1 MKFAFALEYSTEGAP
16 LLIADSRS
24 AVHWRGQEDDGS
36 GVIVDYAGA
45 NVFEL
50 PPELIQSKRT
60 HRQTK
65 RFPTLQE
72 AEAFQARV
80 LAAFQQLHPTAARFA
95 GYEDSPFYYID
106 TKRIFGAELK
116 RSTLLGT
123 ACRRMESEVQ
133 VLVFDRKQ
141 KAHGVFVHQDGGG
154 PGVIAADVEDG
165 VLVVAHF
172 HYGADRDVAT
182 VAAALADTKPPRA
195 KAKISLAGPVFIFDA
210 AESEADI
217 AQLNWQR
224 SSLSDALELGLAVAP
239 GGPLRVSN
247 QQAPGGAFAHLPAG
261 EYELAHDHDHDV
273 AGGASV
279 VWLSR
284 AR

>member
-16 LLIADSRS
+16 LLIADAGS
-24 AVHWRGQEDDGS
+24 AVHWRGHEDDGS

-50 PPELIQSKRT
+50 PPELIQSKKT

-65 RFPTLQE
+65 KFPTLQE

-80 LAAFQQLHPTAARFA
+80 LAAFQQLHPTAARFV

-116 RSTLLGT
+116 CSTLL
-123 ACRRMESEVQ
+123 ASVCKRMKSEVQ
-133 VLVFDRKQ
+133 VLRFDRKR
-141 KAHGVFVHQDGGG
+141 KAQAVFVHQDGGG
-154 PGVIAADVEDG
+154 AGIIAADVEAG
-165 VLVVAHF
+165 ALVAAHF

-182 VAAALADTKPPRA
+182 VAAALATAKPPRA
-195 KAKISLAGPVFIFDA
+195 KAKLSLAGPVFIFDA
-210 AESEADI
+210 AESEAEI
-217 AQLNWQR
+217 ARLNWQR
-224 SSLSDALELGLAVAP
+224 TSLSDVIDLGLAAAP
-239 GGPLRVSN
+239 GGPLRITG

-261 EYELAHDHDHDV
+261 EYELAYDHDHDV
-273 AGGASV
+273 GGGASV